1 MKSIFS
7 VSLRSRKA
15 CSIFSSISTGTDLV
29 FPVYCDQETSGGGWT
44 LVWRYGFTDY
54 DSFGAASNA
63 VSPTPSWN
71 TGKFAKHVD

>member
-1 MKSIFS
+1 M
-7 VSLRSRKA
+7 
-15 CSIFSSISTGTDLV
+15 

-54 DSFGAASNA
+54 ESFGAASNA